1 MSRTPGPPPC
11 FLVFCFVPPPSAS
24 QAPGPPLTERSKTL
38 GPDIALL
45 KKGDV
50 SNRALDAL
58 LAKHDRACSSY
69 DAASAA
75 DDAAFAASDAAHH
88 EAIRRC
94 EEWER
99 MMAWIS
105 RPNRLTPFPWPGD
118 EYIEPCNAR
127 DLDYY
132 EGRPDKCPAEVRE
145 WNVRY
150 HAFRLPECDHHPA
163 DMCDA
168 CDAAWELGTM
178 CSAEKGWDL

>member
-1 MSRTPGPPPC
+1 MKAVAVAEAADMALEAADESTTRKAEAACVAMEADT
-11 FLVFCFVPPPSAS
+11 
-24 QAPGPPLTERSKTL
+24 
-38 GPDIALL
+38 ALL

-58 LAKHDRACSSY
+58 EAKYGRACSNY

-75 DDAAFAASDAAHH
+75 DDAASAASDAAHD
-88 EAIRRC
+88 EVIRRC

-99 MMAWIS
+99 MMAWID

-132 EGRPDKCPAEVRE
+132 EGRPDKCPPEVRE

-150 HAFRLPECDHHPA
+150 HALRLPECDHHPA

-178 CSAEKGWDL
+178 CSAEKCWDL